1 MDHIHIDMIPADNN
15 NNNLI
20 INDILDCNTN
30 SSLFAPIIIINSIK
44 TFGKI
49 PVCTPPILNFNVR
62 FRVRFKISV
71 RFRVR
76 VRVKD
81 MVMVMVGMV

>member
-20 INDILDCNTN
+20 INDILDCN
-30 SSLFAPIIIINSIK
+30 SSLFAPIINIINSIK

-49 PVCTPPILNFNVR
+49 PVCTPRILNFNVR